1 MTEIERERLETDRV
15 VGKRVEEKRLNHL
28 EFGQRNGEQERKKRR
43 GGIRLSGNGSDVFRG
58 GFASI
63 PLVTYRD
70 DYTVTWGPGVPTF
83 LKIRCFTYM
92 FGKKKKKSL
101 RDMTY
106 DIIFWP

>member
-1 MTEIERERLETDRV
+1 MTEIDRERLETDRV

-70 DYTVTWGPGVPTF
+70 DYRVTWGPGVPTF
-83 LKIRCFTYM
+83 LKIRCFHIHVRG
-92 FGKKKKKSL
+92 GKKKMS
-101 RDMTY
+101 
-106 DIIFWP
+106 